1 MKIVILEDYALT
13 PGDLDW
19 SPLYELDAE
28 IERYRRTTQEQAPG
42 RIADAEYV
50 IVNKVC
56 ASWRSGSECAGV
68 FDAKRCADDMGFAAG
83 ALPMCRAL

>member
-1 MKIVILEDYALT
+1 MYKEEKAKDGKQKKDGRSMKIVILEDYALT

-50 IVNKVC
+50 IVNKVWI
-56 ASWRSGSECAGV
+56 SDEI
-68 FDAKRCADDMGFAAG
+68 
-83 ALPMCRAL
+83 L